1 MVRLRPLWPPLAL
14 TLAGLALYGL
24 TLAPTVTGTDAG
36 ELILAAVG
44 RGVAHAPG
52 FPTWLVLAGGAAA
65 LPWGEPAWR
74 LNAFSALMAALTL
87 PVLGFWLREMPLP
100 EAIPVRAGRRDRR
113 RHPPAVEPTPPPR
126 VLVAGVVLTF
136 AVGRSF
142 WPWATAAEVYTLNA
156 FLVAVSLLG
165 LWLWVEGESLSARR
179 REAALAAAALAY
191 GLALGAHL
199 ATTALLAPAIGLW
212 LYRHRRRLHGRLI
225 LAAGLALAL
234 GLSTYAALP
243 LRAAAQPIL
252 NWGDPDTLPRF
263 WRHIT
268 AAQYRSNLELDPT
281 SLGTGLRFG
290 LELSFWQFGP
300 LGLPLIGWGL
310 VEGWRRRLRPTGF
323 LLAGML
329 PGILYAVA
337 YTIADDRDAYYILVH
352 LLALVPLLWGLH
364 RAGAVLI
371 PRLGGR
377 RWLWTLAGLIPLS
390 ALVVNGPVA
399 DRRDYR
405 YHEVYFRNLTASVA
419 PGGAIFTRDWQFY
432 SPSLYYQHVLG
443 ERRDL
448 RIVDVELMRRD
459 WYLNQ
464 LEEWYPEL
472 TGPAAAELAAYRQ
485 LRDAWEQDPRRFEQD
500 VSRVEALQTAYI
512 AAINALIRTAAAQG
526 EVHLS
531 PDQEPGVGVGY
542 EWVPVG
548 LTFRLLPPGTAP
560 TTLPDPGWDLTL
572 FRGRWSRLPDEPARK
587 VARSHSLMLQHR
599 ALYLAERGDLAAT
612 QAALDLAA
620 QIDPTDPRI
629 PRLRQRLG
637 G

>member
-1 MVRLRPLWPPLAL
+1 MVRVRSLWLPLAL
-14 TLAGLALYGL
+14 ALIGLGLYGF

-65 LPWGEPAWR
+65 LPWGEPARR

-87 PVLGFWLREMPLP
+87 PVLGFWLQRIPLP
-100 EAIPVRAGRRDRR
+100 AVVSVRTGRRDRR
-113 RHPPAVEPTPPPR
+113 RHPPAVGPTPPSR
-126 VLVAGVVLTF
+126 LLVAIVVLTF

-156 FLVAVSLLG
+156 FLAAVSLLG
-165 LWLWVEGESLSARR
+165 LWLWGEDESMPASR
-179 REAALAAAALAY
+179 REAALVAAALAY

-199 ATTALLAPAIGLW
+199 ATTALLAPAIALW
-212 LYRHRRRLHGRLI
+212 LYRQRRRLHGRLI

-234 GLSTYAALP
+234 GLSPYAVLP

-268 AAQYRSNLELDPT
+268 AAQYRSNLELDPV
-281 SLGTGLRFG
+281 SLWTGWRFG

-310 VEGWRRRLRPTGF
+310 VWGWRHRRWPTGF
-323 LLAGML
+323 LLAGMV
-329 PGILYAVA
+329 PGILYAVV
-337 YTIADDRDAYYILVH
+337 YTIADDRDAYYILIH

-364 RAGAVLI
+364 RAGSALI
-371 PRLGGR
+371 PRLGGS
-377 RWLWTLAGLIPLS
+377 RWLWILAGLLPLS

-405 YHEVYFRNLTASVA
+405 YHEVYFRNLTAVVA
-419 PGGAIFTRDWQFY
+419 TGGAIFTRDWQFY

-448 RIVDVELMRRD
+448 RIVDIELMRRD
-459 WYLNQ
+459 WYLDQ
-464 LEEWYPEL
+464 LEQWYPEL

-485 LRDAWEQDPRRFEQD
+485 LRDAWEHNPRQFEQD

-526 EVHLS
+526 EVHVS
-531 PDQEPGVGVGY
+531 PDQEPGVGMDY
-542 EWVPVG
+542 AWVPVG

-560 TTLPDPGWDLTL
+560 PTLPDPGWDLTP
-572 FRGRWSRLPDEPARK
+572 FRGQWARLPDDPARK

-599 ALYLAERGDLAAT
+599 ALYLAERGDPAAAR
-612 QAALDLAA
+612 AALDLAV

-629 PRLRQRLG
+629 PLLRQRLG